1 MITITPAASA
11 LLRRL
16 LLAEPDVDQLG
27 IKILVTTTGCSSYSF
42 SIAMTEPSANDRET
56 WIDGIRLLTQESEE
70 AFLDGLIIDRNR
82 ENGRLQ
88 IFHPTQLQGGCS
100 LP

>member
-11 LLRRL
+11 LLRDI
-16 LLAEPDVDQLG
+16 LAAETDADALG
-27 IKILVTTTGCSSYSF
+27 IKVLVTTTGCSSYSF
-42 SIAMTEPSANDRET
+42 SIAMTEPGASDRVT
-56 WIDGIRLLTQESEE
+56 WIDGIRLLTTESEE